1 MNNNNNITFNLTQG
15 TWVIA
20 EVSSGKKVS
29 ECFLFKGQDILQ
41 YMDEFCQY
49 SSNFN
54 ETVKTLTSTTSTNSY
69 SKNLPGYCYEYNG
82 IKKHLQGLIQPKPEE
97 AKSFSYDTSIQ
108 MNERTTKIPK
118 YFGLTGILGKS
129 TSPIWINEKYFIS
142 LLEDSKYVYLRFYDE
157 NSNLIREEKKEKNL
171 LLEPYLYFVKNNIPS
186 VQFKNLKFSFT
197 GNQDEFSEINDSFTY
212 RNTYPYILTRTDG
225 DFTSKIKYFQTENL
239 INKIQARLFFDY
251 LTPLNAP
258 CFPEKIQKQNISF
271 YFDHVTGKYT
281 LDNSTSTFPKFRAV
295 KQINHHNYT
304 GFCETWNTISNID
317 QSLIGNSFNLS
328 NHCPLMLGSFN
339 SDYNFFNSV
348 VLRIPSNVDWEY
360 GWFGSGR
367 MGIPRVIGPSLGT
380 NAYGIFITDD
390 EVSLKTVGKKKEHW
404 NAYMGNSFFEQDR
417 YDKHGYPH
425 GSLGSGIW
433 HSTAGPQTSSFFSSW
448 DWQEWIPGVFNYSEE
463 YTIWTLDKDDN
474 EEVYWSG
481 KVTGHLIA
489 FPRFMSRSHR
499 YNQDSQEWIKHQG
512 NREWIEG
519 TDPGEGWENGPC
531 MLKLENEQ
539 IKMIWADAGFPWE
552 NMDRAPGFKVSE
564 KGITEFTSKAGQEV
578 MLIDW
583 LWHLKKT
590 S

>member
-1 MNNNNNITFNLTQG
+1 MNNNNITFNLTQG

-49 SSNFN
+49 SSNFD

-82 IKKHLQGLIQPKPEE
+82 TKKHLQGLIQPKTEE
-97 AKSFSYDTSIQ
+97 AKYFSYDTSIQ

-118 YFGLTGILGKS
+118 YFGLTGILEKS

-142 LLEDSKYVYLRFYDE
+142 LLEDNTYVYLRFYNE

-197 GNQDEFSEINDSFTY
+197 GNQDEFSEIDDSFTY

-225 DFTSKIKYFQTENL
+225 DFISKIKYFQTENL

-271 YFDHVTGKYT
+271 YFDHAIGKYK
-281 LDNSTSTFPKFRAV
+281 LDSSTSTFPKFRAV
-295 KQINHHNYT
+295 KQINHHNYS

-339 SDYNFFNSV
+339 DDYNFFNSV
-348 VLRIPSNVDWEY
+348 VLKIPSNVDWEY

-404 NAYMGNSFFEQDR
+404 NAYMGNSSFEQNR

-481 KVTGHLIA
+481 KVTNHLIA

-512 NREWIEG
+512 SREWIEG
-519 TDPGEGWENGPC
+519 TDPGEGWKHGPC
-531 MLKLENEQ
+531 MLKLESEQ
-539 IKMIWADAGFPWE
+539 IKMIWTDAGFPWE
-552 NMDRAPGFKVSE
+552 NMGRAPGFKVSE
-564 KGITEFTSKAGQEV
+564 KGITEFTSKAGQEA